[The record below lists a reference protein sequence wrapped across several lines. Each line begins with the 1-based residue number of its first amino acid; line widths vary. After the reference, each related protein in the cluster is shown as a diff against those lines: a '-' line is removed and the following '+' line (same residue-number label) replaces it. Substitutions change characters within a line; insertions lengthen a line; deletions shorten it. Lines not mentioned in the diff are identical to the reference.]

1 MQLVEVT
8 RTAKSRG
15 VIQNKFTFV
24 DLTGSERIKKT
35 EVIDILLMIQKYKY
49 KFIMIRPCYQRIK
62 QI

>member
-1 MQLVEVT
+1 MLNVMQLVEVT

-35 EVIDILLMIQKYKY
+35 EVIDIAAHETKI
-49 KFIMIRPCYQRIK
+49 
-62 QI
+62 